1 MVDVLKLIY
10 GENVSVSQR
19 IQKVFESLLL
29 ILEINFSNATT
40 DSISSAKRTPKKPDS
55 PPNVKRPKLTSQV
68 KGKDQK

>member
-40 DSISSAKRTPKKPDS
+40 DSISSAKRTPIS
-55 PPNVKRPKLTSQV
+55 PIVLGSCDELK
-68 KGKDQK
+68 

>member
-1 MVDVLKLIY
+1 MVDALKLIY

-40 DSISSAKRTPKKPDS
+40 DSISSAKRTPTS
-55 PPNVKRPKLTSQV
+55 PRVLGSCDELK
-68 KGKDQK
+68 

>member
-40 DSISSAKRTPKKPDS
+40 DSIQVQNALQQAQESLAAAMSLNS
-55 PPNVKRPKLTSQV
+55 IVTS
-68 KGKDQK
+68 

>member
-40 DSISSAKRTPKKPDS
+40 DSISSAKRT
-55 PPNVKRPKLTSQV
+55 LTSPRV
-68 KGKDQK
+68 LGSCDELK